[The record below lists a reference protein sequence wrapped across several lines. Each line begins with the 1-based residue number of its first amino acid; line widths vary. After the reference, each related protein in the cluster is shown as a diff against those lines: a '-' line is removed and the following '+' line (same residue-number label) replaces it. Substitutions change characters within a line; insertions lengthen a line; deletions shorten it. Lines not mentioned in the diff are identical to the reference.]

1 METEDIDTMKTYW
14 NHEGTYQDLVE
25 ELQDAVGPDNQPLPK
40 KSALERFRK
49 ATICYYDLYNNGLYN
64 RVMLAVKVFGMKV
77 SDYKNYSYDRTGDRF
92 KPEYYEK
99 VEAVMDEII
108 HDAYSELNG
117 VSK

>member
-77 SDYKNYSYDRTGDRF
+77 SDYKNYSFYLNDDHNKEKTLHLAKEQNINLESRI
-92 KPEYYEK
+92 YY
-99 VEAVMDEII
+99 
-108 HDAYSELNG
+108 YFSS
-117 VSK
+117 SK